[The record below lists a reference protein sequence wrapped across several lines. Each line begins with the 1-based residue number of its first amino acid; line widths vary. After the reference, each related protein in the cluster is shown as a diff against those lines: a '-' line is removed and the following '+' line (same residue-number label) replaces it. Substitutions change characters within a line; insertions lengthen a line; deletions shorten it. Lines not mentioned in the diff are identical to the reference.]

1 MQSEA
6 LTAPSYTG
14 LPVPL
19 GAAASPSHWD
29 SDWPHGLQPILDRS
43 SVGTPVPPCHESLM
57 HQHRMLIGPPPDSG
71 WEGQLTLLGLLLFSR
86 SVMSDSATP
95 TDRNTPGFPVL
106 YCLLEFAQTHVHWV
120 GDAIQPSHPLSSP
133 SLPALSLP
141 QHQGLFQWVGSSHQV
156 ARISELQLFSVVYF
170 HFDFLLLS
178 LLSVGVKSKKWSPRS
193 FVCVWWTVGIQFH
206 PFAWG
211 CPAFLTPFVE
221 TVLPAF
227 ILYSGL
233 PCGRSVDCA
242 QVYFW
247 VLLHWSLCLF
257 SCQHH
262 IAVITVALQCI
273 SKSECMMPLALL
285 FFSQDY
291 FGNSGSFVVLYKFG
305 DYFFLFLWKKCL
317 WYFDRDCRFLR

>member
-1 MQSEA
+1 MLNRSSHVW
-6 LTAPSYTG
+6 LFAPLWT
-14 LPVPL
+14 LAHQRILCP
-19 GAAASPSHWD
+19 WD
-29 SDWPHGLQPILDRS
+29 SPGDITNSMDVSLSELRELMMDREAWHAGIHGVAKSRTRLSDWTELRILEW
-43 SVGTPVPPCHESLM
+43 VAIP
-57 HQHRMLIGPPPDSG
+57 
-71 WEGQLTLLGLLLFSR
+71 FSR
-86 SVMSDSATP
+86 ASSH
-95 TDRNTPGFPVL
+95 TPGFPVL

-211 CPAFLTPFVE
+211 SPAFLTPFVE